1 MSCDPFCP
9 TVRVFVP
16 PVTVVNDVFHPQIVE
31 VVHQINVVNR
41 YHCVP
46 CEKHL
51 YEYKYSDVDA
61 TKDSCHKSRRSRGSR
76 GSRSSRGSRGHSYML
91 KAKASKKSVKKAKG

>member
-1 MSCDPFCP
+1 MSCDSFCP
-9 TVRVFVP
+9 TVRVFDP

-41 YHCVP
+41 HFCVP

-51 YEYKYSDVDA
+51 YEYNYSDVDA
-61 TKDSCHKSRRSRGSR
+61 SQDSCHKSRRSRGSR
-76 GSRSSRGSRGHSYML
+76 SSRGSRGNSYIS
-91 KAKASKKSVKKAKG
+91 KAKTAKKSVKKAKRQ